1 MRPHIRIMLFLL
13 FSSAAVLSPD
23 TGSRQLSLQAT
34 ALAGETAEWRREFD
48 DICGRT
54 MDAQGMS
61 REELAQLISR
71 CDKLRPQIEK
81 LEESE
86 RKVFLRR
93 LQMCSDLYKY
103 VLDWKREN
111 NR

>member
-1 MRPHIRIMLFLL
+1 MRSRIRIMLFLL
-13 FSSAAVLSPD
+13 LLSVAVQS
-23 TGSRQLSLQAT
+23 TGMFSLQAT
-34 ALAGETAEWRREFD
+34 VLAGETAEWRKEFD

-54 MDAQGMS
+54 TDAQGMS
-61 REELAQLISR
+61 KEELAQLVSR

-111 NR
+111 NK